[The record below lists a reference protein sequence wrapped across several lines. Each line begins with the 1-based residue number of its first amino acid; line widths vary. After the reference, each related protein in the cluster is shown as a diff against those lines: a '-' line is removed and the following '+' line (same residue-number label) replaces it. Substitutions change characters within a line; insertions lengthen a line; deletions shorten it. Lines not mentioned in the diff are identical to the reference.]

1 MRAFDELGLFWLA
14 GHEEQ
19 ALSGRLQFDP
29 EGDGISLSLVG
40 VFDNEPDDGGH
51 STFRIVGWR
60 GNDKVT
66 LDRCFSRGRNS
77 RAPGIAE
84 SGYYANQMFV
94 GHHFER
100 DELAFQS
107 ASVVLSDL
115 DSWVGRSG
123 IALEEP
129 HPQSASGP
137 QPIYKMT
144 FTPPGEET
152 SRFSR
157 GRLKLMFGWKPAGD
171 PIHGISFR
179 QWPGIRIEYD
189 QMQEFEVIR
198 KDVGRI
204 QDLLTLCIDAPT
216 AIDSLI
222 LQRPDIRAK
231 AISGEETDFQQRIEF
246 IAQPLRYFDP
256 QERKPRHWHQM
267 FLGFEEFGGLDAIAR
282 WLDASQ
288 GFQRP
293 LDSLMS
299 IRHAKPMYAENRFL
313 NVTFAAEAFHRMVTS
328 GASYMNEDAFTSLM
342 NVYLAETPDEHHEWL
357 RGRIEHG
364 NEPPLGKRLRQL
376 ASRAGAAARPLIGKR
391 ERWAYTLSQVRN
403 ELTHIGPKSREFR
416 GEDLVFLT
424 ESVYAVVRI
433 CMLMECGVSHEILTS
448 KANSSSM
455 SWYRDRLVRSME
467 RVRSQLEGPMS

>member
-157 GRLKLMFGWKPAGD
+157 GRLITGAIKWGD
-171 PIHGISFR
+171 ANFAFS
-179 QWPGIRIEYD
+179 Q
-189 QMQEFEVIR
+189 
-198 KDVGRI
+198 
-204 QDLLTLCIDAPT
+204 
-216 AIDSLI
+216 
-222 LQRPDIRAK
+222 
-231 AISGEETDFQQRIEF
+231 
-246 IAQPLRYFDP
+246 LR
-256 QERKPRHWHQM
+256 
-267 FLGFEEFGGLDAIAR
+267 
-282 WLDASQ
+282 
-288 GFQRP
+288 
-293 LDSLMS
+293 
-299 IRHAKPMYAENRFL
+299 
-313 NVTFAAEAFHRMVTS
+313 
-328 GASYMNEDAFTSLM
+328 
-342 NVYLAETPDEHHEWL
+342 
-357 RGRIEHG
+357 
-364 NEPPLGKRLRQL
+364 RLR
-376 ASRAGAAARPLIGKR
+376 ARTP
-391 ERWAYTLSQVRN
+391 W
-403 ELTHIGPKSREFR
+403 P
-416 GEDLVFLT
+416 
-424 ESVYAVVRI
+424 
-433 CMLMECGVSHEILTS
+433 
-448 KANSSSM
+448 
-455 SWYRDRLVRSME
+455 
-467 RVRSQLEGPMS
+467 PP